1 MEDFSQL
8 TRRVVVERNL
18 VDRYLMDQ
26 LTEEQA
32 MAFEDFYA
40 GCPETMA
47 ELDISERLIRNLKHT
62 DTDDV
67 VVVSLDAQR
76 SKNNKNRV
84 ARFLS
89 SPAYSAVASMVAV
102 AALAL
107 LGMNQSIP
115 EAMPLGTGNVPVE
128 YLDPTRGSDTGLEIA
143 MRGSDSVLLKLDLGL
158 ASDEAYQA
166 RVIDTDGRSILT
178 IKDLQV
184 DDSSALTVLLRA
196 EATQPGAY
204 RINVRNVSGETWVF
218 PYTLID

>member
-8 TRRVVVERNL
+8 TRRVVVEHNL

-47 ELDISERLIRNLKHT
+47 ELDISERLIRNLKRT
-62 DTDDV
+62 DSDD

-76 SKNNKNRV
+76 SKNEKNRV

-89 SPAYSAVASMVAV
+89 SPAYSAAASMVAV

-158 ASDEAYQA
+158 ASDEPYQA

-178 IKDLQV
+178 IEDLQV
-184 DDSSALTVLLRA
+184 DEVNELTVLLRA